1 MSLFVF
7 VALMAAMFY
16 GVSITLKK
24 RVFTNT
30 TIPSYSFS
38 IFETFVNLIFGII
51 FIIIFKVEIFQH
63 EQATILLILAGI
75 IYAITLIIYFYALE
89 KDDAERISQLC
100 SLEAVVTPVMAII
113 ILNETASI
121 DSYLGVTLIIIALLV
136 LSIEK
141 SIVKVLDNVK
151 TSLIPIGIALILWS
165 LDDILIKWSLEFVDF
180 IYVYFWVRLASF
192 VTLGLLF
199 GLHPKSR
206 KQTKRV
212 YTDLV
217 NKKLYVFLTAT
228 IFSSVGMFLTIIAY
242 SMDNLSLVVPIVATY
257 SLFVIVFVH
266 IEAKIF
272 GNKIESQAPI
282 WKRAI
287 SGLLFITGILLITV

>member
-24 RVFTNT
+24 RVFTT
-30 TIPSYSFS
+30 TNIPSYSFS
-38 IFETFVNLIFGII
+38 IFETFVNLLFGIA
-51 FIIIFKVEIFQH
+51 FIILFNVELFQH

-113 ILNETASI
+113 ILNETASM

-136 LSIEK
+136 LSIER

-192 VTLGLLF
+192 ITLGLLF
-199 GLHPKSR
+199 SLHPKSR
-206 KQTKRV
+206 NQTKRV
-212 YTDLV
+212 YTDLI
-217 NKKLYVFLTAT
+217 NKKLYVFLIAT
-228 IFSSVGMFLTIIAY
+228 IFSSLGMFITIIAY
-242 SMDNLSLVVPIVATY
+242 SMGNLSLVIPIVATY
-257 SLFVIVFVH
+257 SLFVIVFVYM
-266 IEAKIF
+266 EAKIF
-272 GNKIESQAPI
+272 GNKIESQAPL
-282 WKRAI
+282 WKRTI
-287 SGLLFITGILLITV
+287 SGLLFIIGILLITI